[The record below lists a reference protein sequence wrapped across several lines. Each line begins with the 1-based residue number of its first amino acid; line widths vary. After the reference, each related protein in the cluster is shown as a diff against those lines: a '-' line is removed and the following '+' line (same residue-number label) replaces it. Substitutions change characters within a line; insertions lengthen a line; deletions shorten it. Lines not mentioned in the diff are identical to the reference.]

1 MTLNISDT
9 QKTKVKSIVTAGI
22 DTLEEI
28 ETLKGSLKDA
38 VKNLAEELQVKPA
51 EINEAI
57 KLGYKQQKEDALEA
71 RNEKMSTVDQLLHAA
86 GII

>member
-9 QKTKVKSIVTAGI
+9 QKTKVKSIVSAGI

-28 ETLKGSLKDA
+28 ETLKSSLKDA

-57 KLGYKQQKEDALEA
+57 KIGYKQQKDDEISA
-71 RNEKMSTVDQLLHAA
+71 RQEKLSNVEQLLHAA

>member
-1 MTLNISDT
+1 MTLIISDN
-9 QKTKVKSIVTAGI
+9 QKTKVKSIIGAGI

-38 VKNLAEELQVKPA
+38 VKNLAEELQIKPA

-57 KLGYKQQKEDALEA
+57 KLGYKQQKEDAVDA
-71 RNEKMSTVDQLLHAA
+71 RNEKQSNVDQLLHAA

>member
-1 MTLNISDT
+1 MSLNISDT
-9 QKTKVKSIVTAGI
+9 QKTKVKSIITAGI

-38 VKNLAEELQVKPA
+38 VKNLAEELQIKPA

-57 KLGYKQQKEDALEA
+57 KLGYKQQKEDAVAA
-71 RNEKMSTVDQLLHAA
+71 RDEKLSNVDTLLQAA
-86 GII
+86 GIL